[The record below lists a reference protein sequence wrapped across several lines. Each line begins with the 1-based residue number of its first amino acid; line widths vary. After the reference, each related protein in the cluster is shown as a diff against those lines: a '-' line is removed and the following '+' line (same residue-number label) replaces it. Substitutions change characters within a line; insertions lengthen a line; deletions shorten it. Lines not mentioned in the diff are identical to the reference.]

1 MNIAL
6 IFAGGTGI
14 RMNSHSLPKQ
24 FLKYAGKPIL
34 VYTLDRFETHPDID
48 SIAVVCL
55 SGWEKEVEKN
65 INRWQL
71 EKVKWLVTG
80 SDTSQKSIYNGL
92 LSIKESGI
100 QDESIILIHD
110 GVRPLVDEESI
121 SNNIETVKQ
130 YGNCITVAREHET
143 FIHVDQNGCVL
154 SVGDR
159 GVMRVA
165 KAPQSFYF
173 GDIFKYHQKA
183 RGEGKNSFIDSASMM
198 FHYGVKL
205 HTVECSSSN
214 IKVTLPSDF
223 FIFKALYDAEE
234 NSKILDLSL
243 LKSKYR

>member
-14 RMNSHSLPKQ
+14 RMNSKSLPKQ

-34 VYTLDRFETHPDID
+34 VYTLERFEMHPDID
-48 SIAVVCL
+48 SIAVICL

-65 INRWQL
+65 INRWQI
-71 EKVKWLVTG
+71 EKVRWLVTG
-80 SDTSQKSIYNGL
+80 GDTSQKSIFNGL
-92 LSIKESGI
+92 RVLQKSGI
-100 QDESIILIHD
+100 VDDTIILIHD
-110 GVRPLVDEESI
+110 GVRPLVDEETI
-121 SNNIETVKQ
+121 SNNIEAVKT

-143 FIHVDQNGCVL
+143 FIHVDSNGSIL
-154 SVGDR
+154 SVGNR

-183 RGEGKNSFIDSASMM
+183 KADGKSFIDSASLM
-198 FHYGVKL
+198 FDNGVKL
-205 HTVECSSSN
+205 HTVECGSNN

-223 FIFKALYDAEE
+223 YIFKALFEAEE
-234 NSKILDLSL
+234 NSKIVDFSL
-243 LKSKYR
+243 LKSVNK